1 MKLARGMSLA
11 DGMTQRVVAV
21 CETLDPKPESSP
33 QRRMK
38 QRPGTRDRCQQVNSS
53 YSRTTS
59 PAMTAGSA
67 RSS

>member
-1 MKLARGMSLA
+1 MTRNDAACRGCLP
-11 DGMTQRVVAV
+11 

-38 QRPGTRDRCQQVNSS
+38 QRPGRHARQVPAGQFIP
-53 YSRTTS
+53 SRTTS

-67 RSS
+67 KIILSNAY